1 MLETEYSQID
11 LMNTEDGCISV
22 GDTKPL
28 PIGNFFEVRSD
39 PGSMINTSISIEISK
54 SRIRNSTVVGALTYV
69 VGFLL
74 AFVTTSSGS
83 KSSYREAFPTVVEAG
98 FKFYNAHLTDHVE
111 RRDAEA
117 VPRNQLLDS
126 IFAEY
131 PVNEQVAVLWLL
143 IPVVLLLLAGALSTM
158 VSEHANTE
166 TDVVTGSLIALGYF
180 PLIVFGARL
189 IRYRGSAFIHIIDLS
204 TAAGV
209 GGLAYPVVFGGLGG
223 YVYHKLLRRPAF
235 SV

>member
-1 MLETEYSQID
+1 
-11 LMNTEDGCISV
+11 
-22 GDTKPL
+22 
-28 PIGNFFEVRSD
+28 
-39 PGSMINTSISIEISK
+39 MINTSISIEISK

-131 PVNEQVAVLWLL
+131 PANEQVVIEQVLWLM
-143 IPVVLLLLAGALSTM
+143 IPVVLLLLAGALSAM
-158 VSEHANTE
+158 VSEHVNTE
-166 TDVVTGSLIALGYF
+166 TDVVTGSLITLGYF

-189 IRYRGSAFIHIIDLS
+189 IRYDGSAFIHIIDLS

-223 YVYHKLLRRPAF
+223 YMYHKLLRRPAF